1 MNEENKELINMEE
14 DNPIKEPEF
23 IENEKRAEEEAQAEV
38 LPEPELEPIEYDT
51 DNLKNIE
58 VAREIFLK
66 QYKVQNIVKWIV
78 SIAALG
84 LIILGWLV
92 FLEISVYLTI
102 GTVGASLVL
111 ILLYNFFIKRY
122 LNGKMKIYFDQFYK
136 NTTEFTFDNPDFADV
151 DFKVENKIEAVQFTE
166 NEIYKDVIQ
175 VGSRNLTNYRYKGMP
190 ISVCD
195 AAGQVKGAKQL
206 IPVFVGKY
214 FMAENSYDN
223 DEPIIVYLKGNE
235 KSLPPTNVAHL
246 NVVSDEKGVAVY
258 SNNSE
263 ALKFVNKK
271 VMAAL
276 KKITTDDILI
286 DVAIAI
292 RKGKTFVCAG
302 YDDVLMVLPL
312 EKPFNPKATRSY
324 KDDLV
329 DISELIYTIK

>member
-92 FLEISVYLTI
+92 FLPISVYLTI
-102 GTVGASLVL
+102 GSIAASLLL

-122 LNGKMKIYFDQFYK
+122 LNGKMKIYFDEFYK
-136 NTTEFTFDNPDFADV
+136 NTTEFIFEGKDYTDV

-166 NEIYKDVIQ
+166 NEIYKDVVQ
-175 VGSRNLTNYRYKGMP
+175 VGSRNLTTYKYRGMP

-195 AAGQVKGAKQL
+195 AAGQTKSAKSL
-206 IPVFVGKY
+206 VPVFVGKY
-214 FMAENSYDN
+214 FIADN
-223 DEPIIVYLKGNE
+223 NYEGDEPIIVYLKGND
-235 KSLPPTNVAHL
+235 KALPPTNVAHL
-246 NVVSDEKGVAVY
+246 EVISDDNKIAIY
-258 SNNSE
+258 SNNKE
-263 ALKFVNKK
+263 AAKFVNKK
-271 VMAAL
+271 VQAL
-276 KKITTDDILI
+276 LRKINTDDILI
-286 DVAIAI
+286 DVAISI
-292 RKGKTFVCAG
+292 KKGKTF
-302 YDDVLMVLPL
+302 
-312 EKPFNPKATRSY
+312 S
-324 KDDLV
+324 
-329 DISELIYTIK
+329 